1 MYYHISKYGIR
12 QFVLS
17 RSHIDLTVSISGNNV
32 EGSVTTKIQVNYLL
46 CASSTV
52 EWYNQIQHELCNVLY
67 EYNMGKILISA
78 APDM

>member
-12 QFVLS
+12 QVVLS

-46 CASSTV
+46 CASSIA
-52 EWYNQIQHELCNVLY
+52 EWYNQIQHELNNVLY
-67 EYNMGKILISA
+67 EYNMGENFNFSSS
-78 APDM
+78 